1 MARTNLPL
9 STFTSGADLNDAGT
23 SVDQANGMNIALAS
37 TAIPA
42 VNGSEDLFLYVT
54 NTAAATHT
62 VTIRKGVGGGATPG
76 AAMRSGLG
84 DYTTG
89 NLNAN
94 TGTAFIGPLD
104 SMRFAQS
111 DGSINLDFDS
121 GFTGKIWALL
131 VPRTPQI

>member
-23 SVDQANGMNIALAS
+23 NVDQANGMNLALAS
-37 TAIPA
+37 ETIPA
-42 VNGSEDLFLYVT
+42 ANGSEDVILYVT

-62 VTIRKGVGGGATPG
+62 VTVRAGVGGGATAG

-84 DYTTG
+84 DFTTG
-89 NLNAN
+89 NLTAS
-94 TGTAFIGPLD
+94 TGAAFIGPFD

-111 DGSINLDFDS
+111 DGSINIDFDA
-121 GFTGKIWALL
+121 GFTGKIWALR
-131 VPRTPQI
+131 VPRVPQI